1 MSTWGCVFV
10 VSLHLPHPNT
20 LRFVLPT
27 LPLHRLTAFGGVSW
41 FQPWS
46 KPALSLVQQLGY
58 SRRRDG
64 GEHSG
69 TSGTGSSGGGGG
81 SSEAVAAPEA
91 RVVVVEPLPLVQLSL
106 QPGDGPAGGAQE
118 APDGLGMLPATAG
131 GDAATA
137 AAAGGGA
144 AAAAAG
150 TAAGARQLRLLQ
162 GQVYTAQLTVTNT
175 SKAPVGWASINI
187 RCGGGVGSL
196 GLQAVG
202 WVCLVKE

>member
-1 MSTWGCVFV
+1 M
-10 VSLHLPHPNT
+10 
-20 LRFVLPT
+20 LPT
-27 LPLHRLTAFGGVSW
+27 LPLHRLTSFGGVSW

-46 KPALSLVQQLGY
+46 KPAPSLVQQLGY

-64 GEHSG
+64 GELSG
-69 TSGTGSSGGGGG
+69 TGGTGSSGIGGGG
-81 SSEAVAAPEA
+81 SEVVAAPEA

-131 GDAATA
+131 GSGDAATA

-187 RCGGGVGSL
+187 RCGGGVWSL
-196 GLQAVG
+196 GLEAVG
-202 WVCLVKE
+202 LVCLD